1 MTTDSRPSHIYA
13 IADIHG
19 RADLLEVMLARIADD
34 ATAHGSAPLV
44 IFLGDLIDR
53 GPESPKV
60 IDLVRATLDLY
71 PGSRLILGNHDFF
84 LRELLR
90 GTLTAEDAV
99 NWLDWGGVATLSAYS
114 HRPVPDLDNIAAD
127 IHQNFPH
134 HVDVLEN
141 ALTYKEIGRFCF
153 VHAGIRP
160 GVELI
165 DQDEYDLRW
174 IRAGFLDHLD
184 VFRHIVLHGH
194 TITAS
199 LRPEIHSNRIALD
212 TGAYRTGRLSAAVIR
227 NDELSHFLCT
237 ELSETGG
244 IRIGAWQPEEWMGSV
259 GQASVRRT

>member
-1 MTTDSRPSHIYA
+1 MTTESLPSNIYA

-19 RADLLEVMLARIADD
+19 RADLLDVMLASIAED
-34 ATAHGSAPLV
+34 AAVHGSKPVV

-53 GPESPKV
+53 GPDSPKV
-60 IDLVRATLDLY
+60 IDRVRATLDLY

-90 GTLTAEDAV
+90 GTLTSEDAV

-114 HRPVPDLDNIAAD
+114 DRPVPDLANIAAD
-127 IHQNFPH
+127 IRRDFPH

-141 ALTYKEIGRFCF
+141 ALTFKEIGRFCF

-160 GVELI
+160 GIELI

-212 TGAYRTGRLSAAVIR
+212 TGAYRSGRLSAAVIR
-227 NDELSHFLCT
+227 DDELSHFLCT
-237 ELSETGG
+237 ELTEEGA
-244 IRIGAWQPEEWMGSV
+244 IRIGEWRPE
-259 GQASVRRT
+259 